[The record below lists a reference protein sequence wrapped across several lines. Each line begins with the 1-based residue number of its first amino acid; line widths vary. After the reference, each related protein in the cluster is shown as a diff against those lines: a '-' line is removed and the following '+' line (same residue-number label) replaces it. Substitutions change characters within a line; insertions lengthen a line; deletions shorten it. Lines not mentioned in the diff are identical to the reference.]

1 MRWLTLAT
9 IIAAAAS
16 FGILFLSAN
25 TLTISVNEQFT
36 AYWGL
41 FFAFTGVLGGLMQET
56 TRTVGSA
63 DKARRAGALNDSLPD
78 ASLPHSTPTLTED
91 QGPMARPIVIAAG
104 VGLVT
109 FAFFAISGPFWMR
122 FIVQDNL
129 AWAVLLMAAGL
140 GLYAVQAAVSGLL
153 SGAGLWKQYAM
164 LIMLDVLCRLVLA
177 GVAFSLGWGLLS
189 FLVITALGTVSWLI
203 ILAFSPASRQALT
216 QRADVPTRRF
226 IPLMVTAMGASGAS
240 ALLVTGFPTLVV
252 LASRYGAGSSGG
264 ADLENAAAGAV
275 AVTAAGISYA
285 VLLTRAP
292 LLMPLEKF
300 QNAIIVYFVKDD
312 RHPLV
317 TLAKPLGALAAFGLI
332 GSAAAWLI
340 GPWIL
345 QILPGGYMIP
355 GAGLFALTLGATT
368 TAILMVT
375 GSVMLATNH
384 HRTYLGGWVLA
395 TVTATGILFLPAP
408 LLWAT
413 SAALIIGPGLGITL
427 HLWRLS
433 TSRRTSATVATVDL
447 SDR

>member
-9 IIAAAAS
+9 IIAAAGS

-25 TLTISVNEQFT
+25 TLSITVNEQFT

-63 DKARRAGALNDSLPD
+63 GRKAPQSLDDGSSPSGAD
-78 ASLPHSTPTLTED
+78 TVRQEPT
-91 QGPMARPIVIAAG
+91 GPMARPFLIAGG

-109 FAFFAISGPFWMR
+109 FAFFAVTGPFWMR
-122 FIVQDNL
+122 FIVQDEIG
-129 AWAVLLMAAGL
+129 WAVILMAAGL

-164 LIMLDVLCRLVLA
+164 LIMLDVVCRLVLA

-189 FLVITALGTVSWLI
+189 FLVITALGTVSWIVIVAL
-203 ILAFSPASRQALT
+203 SPASRRALT
-216 QRADVPTRRF
+216 QKADVPTRRF
-226 IPLMVTAMGASGAS
+226 ITLMITAMGASGAS

-252 LASRYGAGSSGG
+252 LASRYGVGSTE
-264 ADLENAAAGAV
+264 ADAAQAAATGAV

-312 RHPLV
+312 GHPLV
-317 TLAKPLGALAAFGLI
+317 TLAKPLGALSAFGVA
-332 GSAAAWLI
+332 GSVAAWLI

-355 GAGLFALTLGATT
+355 GVGLFALTLGATV
-368 TAILMVT
+368 TAVLMVT
-375 GSVMLATNH
+375 GSVTLATNH
-384 HRTYLGGWVLA
+384 HRTYLVGWVLA
-395 TVTATGILFLPAP
+395 TITATVILFLPGA
-408 LLWAT
+408 LLWRTA
-413 SAALIIGPGLGITL
+413 AALIIGPGLGIVL

-433 TSRRTSATVATVDL
+433 VSARNTLDGPSTRTL
-447 SDR
+447 SP